1 MATMATE
8 TDAAASLMA
17 LGRSSPETEDAIMA
31 DSNQNTDMA
40 AGNVTSVDGSATAS
54 MDNTMQVD
62 PMNPPFAPSASLS
75 SSASSSASRSTSKK
89 RAAPKKAR
97 GGGSSSSMKYTVK
110 PKDPKV
116 STIISRGSGNNV
128 NGCSWCN
135 TPPALGVAHHMHY
148 CSWCFLL
155 FCSCIL
161 FVHMIH

>member
-75 SSASSSASRSTSKK
+75 SSASSSASRPASKK

-116 STIISRGSGNNV
+116 STINLEGQ
-128 NGCSWCN
+128 W
-135 TPPALGVAHHMHY
+135 L
-148 CSWCFLL
+148 
-155 FCSCIL
+155 
-161 FVHMIH
+161 